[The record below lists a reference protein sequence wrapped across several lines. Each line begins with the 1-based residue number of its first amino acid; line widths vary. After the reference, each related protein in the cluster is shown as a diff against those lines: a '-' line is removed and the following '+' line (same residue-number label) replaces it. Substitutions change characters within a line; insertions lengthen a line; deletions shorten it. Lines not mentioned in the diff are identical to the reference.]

1 MQFLFGLFFLTIFVA
16 IVAVIGF
23 GVAIAIV
30 YALLWLLSD
39 VLGIHY
45 AAASSTAF
53 VLFMIGAVLQ
63 AIGMLFR
70 FENKLA
76 GILAALYSLIATP
89 IAYAAAFNAHRIW
102 THAEV
107 VGDSPYLPG
116 QFWAFVSDNV
126 GVVAAQIVSVA
137 PALNGLFQ
145 TISDNA
151 LLTGIVASAFSSLV
165 FQPMAKAIYQQAQQG
180 G

>member
-1 MQFLFGLFFLTIFVA
+1 MQFLLGLVFLVIFVA

-23 GVAIAIV
+23 GVALGIV
-30 YALLWLLSD
+30 YGLLWLLND
-39 VLGIHY
+39 LLGIHY

-63 AIGMLFR
+63 AIGMIFK
-70 FENKLA
+70 FENKLM
-76 GILAALYSLIATP
+76 GFFVGLYALIATP

-102 THAEV
+102 TNADV

-116 QFWAFVSDNV
+116 QFWAFVSENV
-126 GVVAAQIVSVA
+126 GAVAAQILSVA

-145 TISDNA
+145 TISENA
-151 LLTGIVASAFSSLV
+151 LLTGIVASAFSSLI
-165 FQPMAKAIYQQAQQG
+165 FQPMARAMYQQAQTG
-180 G
+180 